1 MTEAI
6 GRVLEWCDVLMKA
19 KSVMA
24 SSPESDARTAESQIA
39 FPTMSPLPPSPT
51 RGLAPETGATA
62 LLAAWP
68 VDRPMVMLHG
78 TGGPDAPPHAFAS
91 TPVSRGEARGPGAW
105 NVIRQAIESTIDIR
119 AGIPDDGLPNGRGH
133 VVMLGYDLFRSL
145 EPSSVAPRGARDDR
159 SWPDALL
166 LRCEGGLLAQGDSVV
181 LRGDAGTVPELAPRS
196 LPRPH
201 CGPIQPDRPAEA
213 FREAVGEVVS
223 RIHAG
228 ECFQAN
234 IAQRFGV
241 RFRGSVRTL
250 AAAAFETARPR
261 HGAFIECGPGRAVV
275 SMSPELFLRTTRSD
289 DGIEVVTR
297 PIKGTRPSD
306 SPPEELE
313 RSGKDAAEL
322 AMIVDLMRNDLGRV
336 CRYGSVRVVE
346 GRRIERHPTVH
357 HGVAEIRGMLRPE
370 VSPVD
375 LLMASFPPGSVT
387 GAPKVQAMRT
397 IDMLEPV
404 RRGPYCGAIGWI
416 GDDGRMMLNVAI
428 RTIGCTGVPLGA
440 VDEIDGRL
448 DYFAGCGIVAESD
461 PEDERIESLDKTEV
475 LRRTLDSLTP

>member
-1 MTEAI
+1 MPPTPSSTA
-6 GRVLEWCDVLMKA
+6 RRLALETD
-19 KSVMA
+19 
-24 SSPESDARTAESQIA
+24 
-39 FPTMSPLPPSPT
+39 
-51 RGLAPETGATA
+51 ATA
-62 LLAAWP
+62 LVAAWP

-78 TGGPDAPPHAFAS
+78 TGGPDAPPHTFAA
-91 TPVSRGEARGPGAW
+91 TPVSTVEARGPGAW
-105 NVIRQAIESTIDIR
+105 SVIRQAIEATAPPRDRI
-119 AGIPDDGLPNGRGH
+119 ADDGLPDGRGH
-133 VVMLGYDLFRSL
+133 VVMLGYDLFRPL
-145 EPSSVAPRGARDDR
+145 EPNGIAPRGARDDR
-159 SWPDALL
+159 GWPDALL
-166 LRCEGGLLAQGDSVV
+166 LRCEGGLLARNESVV
-181 LRGDAGTVPELAPRS
+181 LRGDPRAVPDLSPRA
-196 LPRPH
+196 LPRPT
-201 CGPIQPDRPAEA
+201 CGPIQPDRPADA
-213 FREAVGEVVS
+213 FREAVAEVVD

-250 AAAAFETARPR
+250 AAAAFQTARPR

-275 SMSPELFLRTTRSD
+275 SMSPELFLRTTPSD
-289 DGIEVVTR
+289 AGTEVVTR

-306 SPPEELE
+306 SPPEVLE

-375 LLMASFPPGSVT
+375 LLMAAFPPGSVT

-428 RTIGCTGVPLGA
+428 RTIACSGVPLGA

-448 DYFAGCGIVAESD
+448 DYFAGCGIVAESE
-461 PEDERIESLDKTEV
+461 PEDERVESLDKTEV
-475 LRRTLDSLTP
+475 LRRTLAALAT